1 MKKKKSLTTTSKS
14 LPKSTLDKLQS
25 TSLALEKKVQTL
37 YRVNDFMASISDLT
51 RLLTLIMQESKNIVD
66 AEASSLML
74 YDPKTDE
81 LYFEVAKGGTEE
93 AIKEIRLKMGEGIAG
108 TVAKK
113 RKELVVQDVKK
124 DKRFAQRVDK
134 ATKFETRN
142 ILAVPMIRK
151 DRLIGVVEVINKKD
165 HGRFTEEDTAILR
178 VLADLAAI
186 AIENAQLYREKVQAE
201 RLAAM
206 GEAVAG
212 LAHYIKNVLSGVKGG
227 MELVETAIKNQ
238 NQSLLQESWSIL
250 KNSNLKI
257 AKLIADMLTYSKE
270 RQPEYKLCCLDRII
284 EDSIMTAQR
293 KAHEHNVQLCS
304 QLDPKMPAEV
314 CVDPTGIND
323 VILNLIFNA
332 VDAIPHEH
340 GKVIIISKYD
350 AATNRFEISVTDN
363 GCGMPPNVVSR
374 IFDPFFSTKGSGG
387 TGLGLAVTQKIVNE
401 HKGTITVKSV
411 VNKGTIFIIVIPVK
425 RN

>member
-1 MKKKKSLTTTSKS
+1 MPKKKPVTVPSVEIQ
-14 LPKSTLDKLQS
+14 STLERLHEAKQE
-25 TSLALEKKVQTL
+25 LERKVQTL
-37 YRVNDFMASISDLT
+37 YRVNDFMASVTDLKK
-51 RLLTLIMQESKNIVD
+51 LLTQIMQESKDIVD
-66 AEASSLML
+66 AEASSLLL

-81 LYFEVAKGGTEE
+81 LYFDIAKGGTEE
-93 AIKEIRLKMGEGIAG
+93 AIKQIRLKMGEGIAG

-134 ATKFETRN
+134 TTKFQTRN

-151 DRLIGVVEVINKKD
+151 DRLIGVVEVINKKNHD
-165 HGRFTEEDTAILR
+165 RFSEADTAILR

-201 RLAAM
+201 RLTAM

-238 NQSLLQESWSIL
+238 NQMLLQESWGIL

-284 EDSIMTAQR
+284 EDTVMTAQK
-293 KAHEHNVQLCS
+293 KAHEHNVQLYS
-304 QLDPKMPAEV
+304 HLDPKMPPEV
-314 CVDPTGIND
+314 CIDPIGIND
-323 VILNLIFNA
+323 VLLNLVFNA
-332 VDAIPHEH
+332 IDAIPHEK
-340 GKVIIISKYD
+340 GKVTIISKHYPL
-350 AATNRFEISVTDN
+350 TEQFELSVTDN

-387 TGLGLAVTQKIVNE
+387 TGLGLAVTQKIINE
-401 HKGTITVKSV
+401 HKGTIAVKSV
-411 VNKGTIFIIVIPVK
+411 VNKGTTFIVTIPVK
-425 RN
+425 RS